1 MHGQVFEVVTLRIN
15 AVLLAEFGGKGEWL
29 ENKHD
34 PHDI

>member
-1 MHGQVFEVVTLRIN
+1 LKEILDCRARSLM
-15 AVLLAEFGGKGEWL
+15 LASSEFGGKGEWL